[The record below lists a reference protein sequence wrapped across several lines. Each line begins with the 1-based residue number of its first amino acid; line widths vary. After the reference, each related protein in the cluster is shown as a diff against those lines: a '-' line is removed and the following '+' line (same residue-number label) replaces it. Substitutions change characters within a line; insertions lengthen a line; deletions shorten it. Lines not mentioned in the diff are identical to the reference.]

1 MPSISPHFFIT
12 AAKNWLAEVFAVFW
26 ILLKIMIP
34 MLFVVRFVELMG
46 WVEHL
51 SRLVE
56 PAMRLMGLPGEVGLV
71 WMSAM
76 VSNVYTGMAVFYQ
89 MGLAET
95 LTVAQ
100 VSVMS
105 TIILIAHALPME
117 VAIANA
123 TGVRGW
129 FTMAVRV
136 VGALIL
142 GIILNVIYTQFDL
155 LNQPLSLI
163 WQPEIPDDSWP
174 SWFATQSKILL
185 AAFVIIT
192 ALTFIIRLL
201 RFCHVERL
209 IHWLMAPLLRLLGI
223 GKTAANF
230 MIVGLTLGI
239 SFGGG
244 LIINE
249 ARSGKLSKQDIF
261 MVMFFLAL
269 CHSVIED
276 TLLMMLIGA
285 DASAILWGRLIF
297 ALLATAILARLLPK
311 ISEKTWLWFLRRVVN
326 INKCSK
332 RKIIYRRVKKI
343 ND

>member
-1 MPSISPHFFIT
+1 MFSISPHSLIA
-12 AAKNWLAEVFAVFW
+12 AAKSWLVEVFTVFW
-26 ILLKIMIP
+26 MLLKIMIP
-34 MLFVVRFVELMG
+34 MLFVVRFIELMG

-51 SRLVE
+51 SHLVE
-56 PAMRLMGLPGEVGLV
+56 PTMRLMGLPGEVGFV

-123 TGVRGW
+123 TGVRWW
-129 FTMAVRV
+129 FTTAVRV
-136 VGALIL
+136 LGALIL
-142 GIILNVIYTQFDL
+142 GIILNLIYTQFDL

-163 WQPEIPDDSWP
+163 WQPAIPDASWP
-174 SWFATQSKILL
+174 SWFVTQSKILL
-185 AAFVIIT
+185 AAFVIIA
-192 ALTFIIRLL
+192 ALTFTIRLL
-201 RFCHVERL
+201 RFLHIERF
-209 IHWLMAPLLRLLGI
+209 IHWLMAPILRMLGI

-249 ARSGKLSKQDIF
+249 ARSGKLGAQDIF

-269 CHSVIED
+269 CHSIIED

-297 ALLATAILARLLPK
+297 ALLATAMLARLLPK
-311 ISEKTWLWFLRRVVN
+311 ISEKMWGWF
-326 INKCSK
+326 
-332 RKIIYRRVKKI
+332 YKKDGK
-343 ND
+343 NAES

>member
-1 MPSISPHFFIT
+1 LD
-12 AAKNWLAEVFAVFW
+12 AAKDYAAHAAGSALYRAY
-26 ILLKIMIP
+26 
-34 MLFVVRFVELMG
+34 
-46 WVEHL
+46 
-51 SRLVE
+51 
-56 PAMRLMGLPGEVGLV
+56 GLGGAFIGLGSANDGLNGLTCEVGFV

-76 VSNVYTGMAVFYQ
+76 VSNIYTGMAVFYQ
-89 MGLAET
+89 LGLADSHS

-123 TGVRGW
+123 TGVRWW

-142 GIILNVIYTQFDL
+142 GIVLNLIYTQFDL
-155 LNQPLSLI
+155 LNQPLSLV
-163 WQPEIPDDSWP
+163 WQPEIPDNTWP
-174 SWFATQSKILL
+174 NWLATQTQILL
-185 AAFVIIT
+185 AAFVIIA
-192 ALTFIIRLL
+192 ALTLTIRLL
-201 RFCHVERL
+201 RFLHIERL
-209 IHWLMAPLLRLLGI
+209 IHWLMAPVLRMMGI
-223 GKTAANF
+223 GSHAANF
-230 MIVGLTLGI
+230 MIVGLSLGI

-249 ARSGKLSKQDIF
+249 ARSGQLNRQDIF

-285 DASAILWGRLIF
+285 DLSAILWARLIF
-297 ALLATAILARLLPK
+297 ALAATALLARLLPI
-311 ISEKTWLWFLRRVVN
+311 ISERSWLRVFKEPL
-326 INKCSK
+326 NKS
-332 RKIIYRRVKKI
+332 
-343 ND
+343 

>member
-1 MPSISPHFFIT
+1 MLPI
-12 AAKNWLAEVFAVFW
+12 
-26 ILLKIMIP
+26 
-34 MLFVVRFVELMG
+34 LFVVRFIELMG
-46 WVEHL
+46 WVKHL
-51 SRLVE
+51 SYLVE
-56 PAMRLMGLPGEVGLV
+56 PTMSLMGLPGEVGFV

-89 MGLAET
+89 LGLADT

-123 TGVRGW
+123 TGVRWW
-129 FTMAVRV
+129 FTTAVRV
-136 VGALIL
+136 VGASIL
-142 GIILNVIYTQFDL
+142 GIILNFIYTQFDL

-174 SWFATQSKILL
+174 SWFVTQAKILF
-185 AAFVIIT
+185 AAFVIIA
-192 ALTFIIRLL
+192 ALTFTIRLL
-201 RFCHVERL
+201 RFLHVERF
-209 IHWLMAPLLRLLGI
+209 IHWLIAPILRMLGI
-223 GKTAANF
+223 GKIAANF

-249 ARSGKLSKQDIF
+249 ARSGKLSPQDIF

-285 DASAILWGRLIF
+285 DTSAILWGRLIF
-297 ALLATAILARLLPK
+297 ALLATAILARLLPTMSK
-311 ISEKTWLWFLRRVVN
+311 KWCAWFYKMDDKSVV
-326 INKCSK
+326 K
-332 RKIIYRRVKKI
+332 
-343 ND
+343 

>member
-1 MPSISPHFFIT
+1 MFSLSPHSLIT
-12 AAKNWLAEVFAVFW
+12 ATKSWLVEVFTVFW
-26 ILLKIMIP
+26 SLLKIMLPI
-34 MLFVVRFVELMG
+34 LFVVRFIELMG
-46 WVEHL
+46 WVKHL
-51 SRLVE
+51 SYLVE
-56 PAMRLMGLPGEVGLV
+56 PTMSLMGLPGEVGFV

-89 MGLAET
+89 LGLADT

-123 TGVRGW
+123 TGVRWW
-129 FTMAVRV
+129 FTTAVRV
-136 VGALIL
+136 VSALIL
-142 GIILNVIYTQFDL
+142 GIILNFIYTQFDL

-174 SWFATQSKILL
+174 SWFVTQAKILF
-185 AAFVIIT
+185 AAFVIIA
-192 ALTFIIRLL
+192 ALTFTIRLL
-201 RFCHVERL
+201 RFLHVERF
-209 IHWLMAPLLRLLGI
+209 IHWLIAPILRMLGI
-223 GKTAANF
+223 GKIAANF

-249 ARSGKLSKQDIF
+249 ARSGKLSPQDIF

-285 DASAILWGRLIF
+285 DTSAILWGRLIF
-297 ALLATAILARLLPK
+297 ALLATAILARLLPTMSK
-311 ISEKTWLWFLRRVVN
+311 KWCAWFYKMDDKSVV
-326 INKCSK
+326 K
-332 RKIIYRRVKKI
+332 
-343 ND
+343 

>member
-1 MPSISPHFFIT
+1 MAFLTHFVACCMFKT
-12 AAKNWLAEVFAVFW
+12 SSLSVLNATKAWGHEVFAVFW
-26 ILLKIMIP
+26 TLLKIMLP
-34 MLFVVRFVELMG
+34 MLLIVRFIELMG

-51 SRLVE
+51 SALVA
-56 PAMRLMGLPGEVGLV
+56 PMMALMGLPGEVGFV

-76 VSNVYTGMAVFYQ
+76 VSNIYTGMAVFYQ
-89 MGLAET
+89 LGLADS

-123 TGVRGW
+123 TGVRWW

-142 GIILNVIYTQFDL
+142 GIVLNLIYTQFDL
-155 LNQPLSLI
+155 LNQPLSLV
-163 WQPEIPDDSWP
+163 WQPEIPDNTWP
-174 SWFATQSKILL
+174 NWLATQAQILL
-185 AAFVIIT
+185 AAFVIIA
-192 ALTFIIRLL
+192 ALTLTIRLL
-201 RFCHVERL
+201 RFLHIERL
-209 IHWLMAPLLRLLGI
+209 IHWLMAPVLRMMGI
-223 GKTAANF
+223 GSNAANF

-249 ARSGKLSKQDIF
+249 ARSGQLNRQDIF

-285 DASAILWGRLIF
+285 DLSAILWARLIF
-297 ALLATAILARLLPK
+297 ALAATALLARLLPLV
-311 ISEKTWLWFLRRVVN
+311 SERFWNWLFRPKE
-326 INKCSK
+326 IKP
-332 RKIIYRRVKKI
+332 IT
-343 ND
+343 

>member
-1 MPSISPHFFIT
+1 MPTLSLNSLIKASRL
-12 AAKNWLAEVFAVFW
+12 WVAEVASVFW
-26 ILLKIMIP
+26 TLLKIMIP
-34 MLFVVRFVELMG
+34 MLFVVRFIELAG

-51 SRLVE
+51 SQLVE
-56 PAMRLMGLPGEVGLV
+56 PTMGLMGLPGEVGFV

-89 MGLAET
+89 LGLADT
-95 LTVAQ
+95 LTIAQ

-117 VAIANA
+117 VAIARA
-123 TGVRGW
+123 TGVHWW
-129 FTMAVRV
+129 FTIAVRV
-136 VGALIL
+136 FGALIL
-142 GIILNVIYTQFDL
+142 GIILNFVYTQFDL

-163 WQPEIPDDSWP
+163 WQPEIPDASW
-174 SWFATQSKILL
+174 SNWLITQGNILL
-185 AAFVIIT
+185 AALLIIA
-192 ALTFIIRLL
+192 ALTLIIRIL
-201 RFCHVERL
+201 RFLHIERL
-209 IHWLMAPLLRLLGI
+209 IHWLMAPVLKMLGI

-249 ARSGKLSKQDIF
+249 ARSGKLSGQDIF

-269 CHSVIED
+269 CHSIVED

-285 DASAILWGRLIF
+285 DLSAILWGRLIF
-297 ALLATAILARLLPK
+297 ALVTTAILARLLPK
-311 ISEKTWLWFLRRVVN
+311 ISARVWAWF
-326 INKCSK
+326 
-332 RKIIYRRVKKI
+332 YRPI
-343 ND
+343 EQSP